1 LLLDKVRPSQAA
13 AERMVSGGA
22 IVVTGSGSGS
32 INVGGG
38 GGHGRGGRGH

>member
-22 IVVTGSGSGS
+22 IVVTSSGS

-38 GGHGRGGRGH
+38 GGHGRGGQGH

>member
-22 IVVTGSGSGS
+22 MVTSSGS
-32 INVGGG
+32 INVGGS
-38 GGHGRGGRGH
+38 GH